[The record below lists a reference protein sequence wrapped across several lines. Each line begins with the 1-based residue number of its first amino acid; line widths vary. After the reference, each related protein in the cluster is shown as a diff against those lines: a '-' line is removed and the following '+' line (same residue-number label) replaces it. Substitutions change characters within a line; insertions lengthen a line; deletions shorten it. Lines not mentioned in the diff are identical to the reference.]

1 MNAHSNTPTGKARSH
16 AWFKVLGAGALA
28 LFCVSLSKEAH
39 AETKLACVDGRAKAA
54 SMRKQS
60 KLIDAREQ
68 LLGCARATCAAAMKR
83 ECAASLSEL
92 SKLVPSVT
100 FTARDESGKEL
111 VDVKVSLEDRVVQ
124 DGLTGLTVDVDP
136 GEHTFAFASPG
147 RAPLSVKEVILI
159 SEHAHPITVTFGPQV
174 KEVPS
179 PAVAVTPVPSV
190 AAPAPAPADRSPVLS
205 GSTSPALER
214 KGPAVLPVV
223 LLAVAGG
230 LFIGGSVFVGIT
242 AKNEVSDLKGQCAP
256 RCTDD
261 QVSGPNSKLI
271 VSDVLLGAGVL
282 SLGGAAL
289 VYFLTKPSSSNTQA
303 RFPSSPLH
311 FQF

>member
-1 MNAHSNTPTGKARSH
+1 MTATTRKARSRARH
-16 AWFKVLGAGALA
+16 AWLRVMGAGSLA
-28 LFCVSLSKEAH
+28 LFCIGLSKEGY
-39 AETKLACVDGRAKAA
+39 AEQKLACVDGRAKAA
-54 SMRKQS
+54 SLRKQS
-60 KLIDAREQ
+60 KLLDAREQ
-68 LLGCARATCAAAMKR
+68 LVGCARATCAAAMKR
-83 ECAASLSEL
+83 ECAAALTEL

-111 VDVKVSLEDRVVQ
+111 VDVKVSLEERVIQ

-147 RAPLSVKEVILI
+147 RAALSVKEVILI
-159 SEHAHPITVTFGPQV
+159 SEHAHPITVTFGSAI
-174 KEVPS
+174 KE
-179 PAVAVTPVPSV
+179 
-190 AAPAPAPADRSPVLS
+190 APAPAVVIAPVPPVAVPVPASATPVLS
-205 GSTSPALER
+205 SSDKTPPTAS

-230 LFIGGSVFVGIT
+230 LFVGGSVFVGIT
-242 AKNEVSDLKGQCAP
+242 AKNEISDLKSQCAP